1 MSASAVLRKDHE
13 EIMKLEKVI
22 SSCYQNL
29 YEGHHIP
36 FTDIEKIT
44 FLISEFLDSIHF
56 TREEGSYFPC
66 VASYDTLRKEIS
78 ALLIEHEF
86 SRNIAKKLS
95 EYLAKWKNG
104 EDMREPVARY
114 LRTYS
119 IFLIDHMSKEEDF
132 FAKAENTVLSK
143 EEEREM
149 YEQFTS
155 VSTISTKLS
164 ELLNEIKQLQEK
176 AWFTNKS

>member
-1 MSASAVLRKDHE
+1 MSASEILRKDHE

-29 YEGHHIP
+29 HDGHHIP
-36 FTDIEKIT
+36 FVDIEKIT

-95 EYLAKWKNG
+95 EYLAKWKKG
-104 EDMREPVARY
+104 EDMREPDARY
-114 LRTYS
+114 LRTYY

-132 FAKAENTVLSK
+132 FEKAENTVLSK
-143 EEEREM
+143 EEEKEM

-155 VSTISTKLS
+155 VSAISTKLS

-176 AWFTNKS
+176 AWFTNTS

>member
-1 MSASAVLRKDHE
+1 
-13 EIMKLEKVI
+13 MKLEKVI

-86 SRNIAKKLS
+86 SRNFAKKLS